1 MRAAGA
7 LAPVLRTALRR
18 TFRIGRM
25 FEEAARRHPAATV
38 RLDRPL
44 SVLGSGQ
51 TAYGYDELADVVD
64 DLAARLRAAGVGR
77 GEHLPVYKGLN
88 FDLPLLA
95 CAAARAGA
103 VPVMLSPA
111 LEPAVVLTL
120 LARLSSPWIVT
131 DTAQLARL
139 AGEGTFAGRKV
150 LLTDGPARSAPPAAP
165 PAAPDGVRSEP
176 PSSPDGARPAPASG
190 PDRTRPE
197 PPSGLDGVRII
208 DLAALAGAPRRP
220 PIDLPPDHAALI
232 THSSGTTGVPKL
244 MVHTTRTLAHR
255 LLPQQL
261 LAWPVRRRARVL
273 LAMSFVHSRFFN
285 SLGVFLSYGNPLA
298 VIGETGLATV
308 RRMLETARPAVV
320 ETHPNNFVLW
330 EDFADEIGGPLSGVR
345 YYSSTFD
352 AIHPGTVK
360 RLLSASRHRRPAL
373 LQLFGQSETGPLT
386 GWLNTRRNVERMDGR
401 CIGYPLPGFVRLRV
415 VDAAGRPAPRGTI
428 GRLEVR
434 TRGRVRTYLGE
445 EERFRSQLNGGW
457 WYVGDMGWRDRAGRV
472 HLADREV
479 DKISDIDSNLG
490 LEDVLMERL
499 PEISELVIV
508 PDRSGRP
515 TPVLATRHDRPLDP
529 GRWAAAVAGL
539 PGLRDPVQW
548 HFADFPRTSTWKIKR
563 LEIRGLLGTE
573 LEPARVPPG
582 PLPITSPVPTTPS
595 GAQNV
600 DKSL

>member
-1 MRAAGA
+1 MMGAGA
-7 LAPVLRTALRR
+7 LAPILRTALRR

-25 FEEAARRHPAATV
+25 FEEAARRNPAATV
-38 RLDRPL
+38 KLDRPL
-44 SVLGSGQ
+44 GVLDSDR
-51 TAYGYDELADVVD
+51 TAYDYDELADIVD

-77 GEHLPVYKGLN
+77 GEYVPVYKSPN

-111 LEPAVVLTL
+111 LDPSVVLVL

-131 DTAQLARL
+131 DTAQFARL
-139 AGEGTFAGRKV
+139 AAEGTFSGAKV
-150 LLTDGPARSAPPAAP
+150 LLTDAPGL
-165 PAAPDGVRSEP
+165 PDV
-176 PSSPDGARPAPASG
+176 
-190 PDRTRPE
+190 
-197 PPSGLDGVRII
+197 PSGLDGLRLT

-220 PIDLPPDHAALI
+220 PIDLPPDHATLI

-244 MVHTTRTLAHR
+244 MVHTTRTLSHR

-261 LAWPVRRRARVL
+261 LAWPVRHRSRVL

-285 SLGVFLSYGNPLA
+285 SLGVFLSYGNPIA
-298 VIGETGLATV
+298 VISEPDLATV
-308 RRMLETARPAVV
+308 RRMLSATRPALV

-330 EDFADEIGGPLSGVR
+330 EDFAQETGGPLAGVR

-360 RLLSASRHRRPAL
+360 KLLSASRHRRPAL

-415 VDAAGRPAPRGTI
+415 VDSSGRPAPRGTI

-445 EERFRSQLNGGW
+445 DERFQSQLTGGW

-479 DKISDIDSNLG
+479 DKISEIDSNLG

-499 PEISELVIV
+499 PEVSELVVV
-508 PDRSGRP
+508 PDPAGRP
-515 TPVLATRHDRPLDP
+515 TPILATRHDRPLDR

-539 PGLRDPVQW
+539 PHLESPVQW
-548 HFADFPRTSTWKIKR
+548 RFADFPRTSTWKIKR

-573 LEPARVPPG
+573 EEPPQVPPESV
-582 PLPITSPVPTTPS
+582 PVTSQIPTTQS
-595 GAQNV
+595 GAPNV

>member
-1 MRAAGA
+1 MMGAGA
-7 LAPVLRTALRR
+7 LAPILRTALRR

-25 FEEAARRHPAATV
+25 FEEAARRNPAATV
-38 RLDRPL
+38 KLDRPL
-44 SVLGSGQ
+44 SVLDSDQ
-51 TAYGYDELADVVD
+51 TTYDYDELADIVD
-64 DLAARLRAAGVGR
+64 DLAARLRAAGVRR
-77 GEHLPVYKGLN
+77 GEYVPVYKGLN

-111 LEPAVVLTL
+111 LDPSVVLIL

-139 AGEGTFAGRKV
+139 AGEGTFSGTKV
-150 LLTDGPARSAPPAAP
+150 LVTDGPSRS
-165 PAAPDGVRSEP
+165 D
-176 PSSPDGARPAPASG
+176 
-190 PDRTRPE
+190 
-197 PPSGLDGVRII
+197 PPSGLDGTRSDVPSGLDGTRLI

-220 PIDLPPDHAALI
+220 PIDLPPDHATLI

-244 MVHTTRTLAHR
+244 MVHTTRTLSHR

-261 LAWPVRRRARVL
+261 LAWPVRHRSRVL

-298 VIGETGLATV
+298 VISETDLATV
-308 RRMLETARPAVV
+308 RRMLSTTRPALV

-330 EDFADEIGGPLSGVR
+330 EDFADEIGGPLAGVR

-360 RLLSASRHRRPAL
+360 KLLSASRHRRPAL

-415 VDAAGRPAPRGTI
+415 VDSSGRPAPRGTI

-445 EERFRSQLNGGW
+445 DERFQSQLTDGW

-499 PEISELVIV
+499 PEISELVVV
-508 PDRSGRP
+508 PDRAGRP
-515 TPVLATRHDRPLDP
+515 TPILATRHDRPLDR

-539 PGLRDPVQW
+539 PGLESPVQW

-573 LEPARVPPG
+573 QEPPQVPPES
-582 PLPITSPVPTTPS
+582 LPMTSQIPTTQS
-595 GAQNV
+595 GALNV